1 MLLIPMGPVGE
12 VHYKAYLTNI
22 ACVVVTIF
30 SLIGLFNK
38 SFLDGASMDLTTI
51 RMLAWFTAPLV
62 HENIWQYLLNL
73 VFFWLIGQVLE
84 GRLGFWKYFGTI
96 LVIGWTFMMT
106 AQFFFFWLD
115 AKEVTLFGYV
125 RGLFAVNFGLIV
137 VALIYVFDRQI
148 SFLLHLIVYRRRLA
162 INIMYLSMVY
172 LVATTGVLGASGQL
186 SELIHF
192 LGFLIG
198 LFFAIFLTMS
208 GIVPEQ
214 GANLIER
221 VFEKKFVRREIELNP
236 KSEAEIEVELAQ
248 QEQTEWDEALP
259 NLIRLAES
267 GRFPELHQRMARL
280 LANNRFA
287 VWDSELLRKL
297 IQSYTKASNWDEANR
312 YLYIFQQAFPDQLTV
327 PLLLSWTHV
336 QLELARPR
344 SAMRTLKLL
353 EGAAVRP
360 EQKAVFVKLAERAR
374 EMVKAGILE
383 PDA

>member
-38 SFLDGASMDLTTI
+38 SFLDGASMDLTTV

-62 HENIWQYLLNL
+62 HENFWQYLLNL

-280 LANNRFA
+280 MANNRFA

-297 IQSYTKASNWDEANR
+297 IQSYTKASNWEEANR